1 MRFGTFLFTHAGPKG
16 RDHELLKETLAEA
29 RAAEEHG
36 MDAVWLAEHHFDGTL
51 AYVDPVSFAAALA
64 MHTKRVKIGTAVI
77 QAALHHPIR
86 VAEQLSL
93 IDHLSEGRLIAGFGK
108 GTMYNPYEYAAFGV
122 DPEIAAERFD
132 ELEEVILKCW
142 SGERVT
148 HKGKFFEV
156 DIPMMRPCPFTLPH
170 PPLIRACG
178 NDGAAAAQARLGRP
192 FLMAGTDEVVFKRV
206 AAYRAAAKEAGRAE
220 ADVARALD
228 QSWCWKNVIIAD
240 TDAEAEAIAVETFQA
255 TLAYRAGLGMA
266 SRYVDQY
273 KASGVRVPP
282 GYAFGTAE
290 TVAAKLAPMR
300 ETGIG
305 GLILRFRHGPMP
317 LAQAVR
323 SMEAFVRHVAPAL
336 NAPAAAAAQ

>member
-1 MRFGTFLFTHAGPKG
+1 
-16 RDHELLKETLAEA
+16 
-29 RAAEEHG
+29 

-132 ELEEVILKCW
+132 EMEEVILKCW

-148 HKGKFFEV
+148 HKGKFFDF
-156 DIPMMRPCPFTLPH
+156 DIPMMRPVPYTKPH
-170 PPLIRACG
+170 PPLLRATG
-178 NDGAAAAQARLGRP
+178 SEAAQLAQARRGRA
-192 FLMAGTDEVVFKRV
+192 FLIAGANEHV
-206 AAYRAAAKEAGRAE
+206 AKRAALHRATMRAAGFDEATI
-220 ADVARALD
+220 ARALAD
-228 QSWCWKNVIIAD
+228 SWAWKNVIIAD
-240 TDAEAEAIAVETFQA
+240 TDAKAEEIAAWSFQE
-255 TLAYRAGLGMA
+255 TLAYREGLGMPSA
-266 SRYVDQY
+266 YVDQY

-282 GYAFGTAE
+282 AYVFGTPD
-290 TVAAKLAPMR
+290 TVIEKLLPMR

-305 GLILRFRHGPMP
+305 GMICRFRNGPMS
-317 LAQAVR
+317 LAQALH